1 MSEEKL
7 PIILDCSV
15 CMVGSHIVYDW
26 GQGHTEC
33 DRLWIVLDGQITIG
47 CSHSIIIVDD
57 GEQMNES
64 TTEGVRK

>member
-33 DRLWIVLDGQITIG
+33 DQLWTIG
-47 CSHSIIIVDD
+47 CGHSIIIVDD